1 MNENNKNKKVNEKP
15 VKAKVKEP
23 KVKKEKGVS
32 FFKSISF
39 KVIVV
44 VIVAVVVS
52 NIVTLAAFF
61 TKSKEEVIKLSN
73 NCILNVVETTAAN
86 LNMEYDKIY
95 DLSEQTSARVLANVK
110 VDGMDTSFCY
120 LVTLEGVY
128 KYHADRGLIGT
139 NADNTLVKDLLSQ
152 ISKGKTVTHG
162 SATYEEDGVEYCAS
176 YEVLKDKSVF
186 VIAAEQAEIMKEISG
201 LLKFVV
207 LAVVAITGVF
217 AVLAYVVSMLLVN
230 PIKKIT
236 KIIEQTASFDYRRNP
251 DTDKLVKRGDESGAM
266 ARSVGKMRA
275 ALREIVADIDSVN
288 KQIIGNVDEL
298 KYISSNINSMCTD
311 NSATTEELSAGVQE
325 TSATTETI
333 SNNIGQM
340 QNAAGDIKAL
350 SQNGEKMSY
359 EIRERATALKDT
371 TESASERTTA
381 MYRDVKQKTEMA
393 IENSKAVNKINELT
407 AAIMAISSQT
417 SLLALNASIEAAR
430 AGEAG
435 RGFAVVATEI
445 GNLANETSQT
455 VGNINDIVK
464 EVNFAVDQMTKSMED
479 AVDFLEKVVI
489 QDYAQFSKVSEQYN
503 ADAGTIQT
511 SMKDIEDAISKLA
524 DTISEI
530 AEALNGINATVNE
543 AAIGISDVAGK
554 TSDVVSQ
561 TVQNNELVDDCLTTV
576 SKLTDIVGMFK
587 LDK

>member
-1 MNENNKNKKVNEKP
+1 MNENNKNVAGVKP
-15 VKAKVKEP
+15 AKDKVKKE
-23 KVKKEKGVS
+23 KVKKEKGVG

-39 KVIVV
+39 KVIAVV
-44 VIVAVVVS
+44 VIAVIIS
-52 NIVTLAAFF
+52 NVITLTAFF
-61 TKSKEEVIKLSN
+61 TKTKEEVIKLSN
-73 NCILNVVETTAAN
+73 NCMLNVVETTAAN
-86 LNMEYDKIY
+86 LNIEYDKIFE
-95 DLSEQTSARVLANVK
+95 LSDKAASRLLSKVK
-110 VDGMDTSFCY
+110 VDGMETSFCY
-120 LVTLEGVY
+120 LVTLDGVY
-128 KYHADRGLIGT
+128 KYHADKDLIGT
-139 NADNTLVKDLLSQ
+139 AASNTMVDEIIKD
-152 ISKGKTVTHG
+152 INKGKEVTHG
-162 SATYEEDGVEYCAS
+162 SGIYEDEDGTELCAS

-186 VIAAEQAEIMKEISG
+186 VIAAEQDEIMQEISS
-201 LLKFVV
+201 LIKWVV
-207 LAVVAITGVF
+207 IAVVAVTAVF
-217 AVLAYVVSMLLVN
+217 VVIAYLVSIFIVR
-230 PIKKIT
+230 PIKQMT
-236 KIIEQTASFDYRRNP
+236 KIIEQTASFDYRKNAN
-251 DTDKLVKRGDESGAM
+251 TDKLVKRGDESGAM

-275 ALREIVADIDSVN
+275 ALREIVTDIDAVN

-298 KYISSNINSMCTD
+298 KYISGNINSMCTD
-311 NSATTEELSAGVQE
+311 NSATTEQLSAGVQE

-340 QNAAGDIKAL
+340 QNAAGEIKSL

-371 TESASERTTA
+371 TENASNRTTA

-445 GNLANETSQT
+445 GNLANQTSQT

-464 EVNFAVDQMTKSMED
+464 EVNSAVEQMTKSMEE

-503 ADAGTIQT
+503 EDAGTIQT
-511 SMKDIEDAISKLA
+511 SMKDIEDAISRLT

-587 LDK
+587 MDK